1 MTAPFIVLEGPDGAG
16 KTTLAR
22 LVASMLAHRGLRHLD
37 RRQIADTSPFVTHLM
52 QQLANMLWNS
62 GDSRDLADDFWAH
75 LQASWFSAH
84 GQHVVTPALAE
95 GPVIVDGWYHKMA
108 AKLSEQDWSEPDLD
122 RLFAKVRRPDHV
134 ILLRTSP
141 KTMWERREGT
151 LRPTELGMHNRQYAE
166 LGEQSFLDYQQR
178 ALDNLTTTAE
188 SQGWHV
194 VDVADDEDAN
204 ETASRLVSLL
214 EGVLDA
220 PAAPTETAGS
230 TEFKSTY
237 VWPNPTSSLKTTVLK
252 QMNRSLSDRDGRG
265 VIGEF
270 ERTFASFVGTK
281 YALALS
287 SGTAGLHAMCAAA
300 GLAEG
305 DEIIAPAY
313 TFFATATP
321 FAYEGVR
328 VRFADADSYGNLD
341 AASLPG
347 LLTERT
353 RAVIVTHMW
362 GIPCDMTAISAFCRN
377 NGLLLLEDCSHAH
390 FATWEGRR
398 VGTFGDMAVFST
410 NQKAITTGEGG
421 VLVTDNPRFQELAL
435 LHGQYNKRCFQEIP
449 GDQPHARYAL
459 TGMGLKSRSTT
470 LGAAIGINQL
480 AIADDIKSRR
490 RDILDRF
497 DKALADNPVVSLCR
511 SAGGRGQHGLYVMG
525 LRYDETAA
533 TCSMAEFVDRLTTD
547 GADFDIPGS
556 TGVIAHEPLFHR
568 TQRSQPWTE
577 VPDVKAEGFPGA
589 DAFIGSFFKGPLYGY
604 PGDEESVEHQFV
616 TLTRHAAA
624 VAR

>member
-22 LVASMLAHRGLRHLD
+22 SVASLLAHRGLRHLD

-52 QQLANMLWNS
+52 EQLANMLWNS

-84 GQHVVTPALAE
+84 GQHVVRPALAD
-95 GPVIVDGWYHKMA
+95 GPVIVDGWYHKLA
-108 AKLSEQDWSEPDLD
+108 AKLSDQGWAEPDLD
-122 RLFAKVRRPDHV
+122 RLFARVRRPDHV

-141 KTMWERREGT
+141 KAMWERRVGT
-151 LRPTELGMHNRQYAE
+151 LRPTELGMHNREYTD
-166 LGEQSFLDYQQR
+166 LGEQSFLDHQQR
-178 ALDNLTTTAE
+178 TLDNLTTTAE
-188 SQGWHV
+188 NEGWHV
-194 VDVADDEDAN
+194 VDVPDHEDVN
-204 ETASRLVSLL
+204 ETATRLVALIS
-214 EGVLDA
+214 GILDA
-220 PAAPTETAGS
+220 SAASAQPADSAGFTAR
-230 TEFKSTY
+230 Y
-237 VWPNPTSSLKTTVLK
+237 IWPNPTPSLKSAVLK
-252 QMNRSLSDRDGRG
+252 QMSRSLSDRDGRG

-270 ERTFASFVGTK
+270 ERAFATFVGTEH
-281 YALALS
+281 AVAMS

-300 GLAEG
+300 GLSEG

-321 FAYEGVR
+321 FAYEGVQ

-341 AASLPG
+341 PASLPR

-362 GIPCDMTAISAFCRN
+362 GVPCDMTAISAFCRD

-390 FATWEGRR
+390 FASWDGHR
-398 VGTFGDMAVFST
+398 VGTFSDMAVFST

-421 VLVTDNPRFQELAL
+421 VLVTDNPHFKELAL
-435 LHGQYNKRCFQEIP
+435 LHGQYNKRCFQEISA
-449 GDQPHARYAL
+449 DRPHAAYAL

-470 LGAAIGINQL
+470 LGAAIGLDQL
-480 AIADDIKSRR
+480 AVAADIESRR
-490 RDILDRF
+490 RHILGRF
-497 DKALADNPVVSLCR
+497 DKALAGNPVVSLSR
-511 SAGGRGQHGLYVMG
+511 SAGDRGEHGLYVMG
-525 LRYDETAA
+525 LRYDATAA
-533 TCSMAEFVDRLTTD
+533 TCSMAEFVDRLTAD

-568 TQRSQPWTE
+568 TNRTQPWTE
-577 VPDVKAEGFPGA
+577 VPDVKVSDFPGA
-589 DAFIGSFFKGPLYGY
+589 DSFIRSFFKGPLWGY
-604 PGDEESVEHQFV
+604 PGDEASVEHQLA

-624 VAR
+624 VVR